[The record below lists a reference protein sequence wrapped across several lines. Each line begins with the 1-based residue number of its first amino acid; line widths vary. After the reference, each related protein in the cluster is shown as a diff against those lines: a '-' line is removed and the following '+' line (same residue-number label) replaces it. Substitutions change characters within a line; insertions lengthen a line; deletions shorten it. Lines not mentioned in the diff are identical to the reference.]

1 MLLLATGGTV
11 LGLHLTAQ
19 YGSATGDVAIMESM
33 CLQRM
38 HPWLAR
44 NFSCAVVRYNC
55 FKEGVTSPSIEV
67 LSWFGRDTLRRIIF
81 MHCSAFT
88 MPPIIREFSSLMGV
102 EIFNSTL
109 VEWGEDAAVSAEL
122 HPMVLFTLF
131 VHVNLTGIPP
141 GLLQAPLPEQLSD
154 LEFIHTNLTAI
165 PNSVVEPWKGI
176 EIVYIEHSQLNSFPT
191 ALMQLPVLSELS
203 LIDNKIATI
212 PDNAILNAASTYFYN
227 LALSKNPLRELPQ
240 ARSDNFDVSY
250 LALEFTLLTET
261 PEWINTNVWDAVSL
275 GGSPLCQTN
284 RSVELSGNVLCGG
297 DKSSWDPLGDGRYP
311 TKLMTPFRSLDA

>member
-1 MLLLATGGTV
+1 
-11 LGLHLTAQ
+11 
-19 YGSATGDVAIMESM
+19 MESM

-55 FKEGVTSPSIEV
+55 YKEGVTK
-67 LSWFGRDTLRRIIF
+67 IIF

-88 MPPIIREFSSLMGV
+88 MPPIIREFSSVMGV

-109 VEWGEDAAVSAEL
+109 VEWGEDAA
-122 HPMVLFTLF
+122 
-131 VHVNLTGIPP
+131 
-141 GLLQAPLPEQLSD
+141 APLPEQLSD

-165 PNSVVEPWKGI
+165 PDSVVEPWKGI

-227 LALSKNPLRELPQ
+227 LALSKNPLREPPQ

-275 GGSPLCQTN
+275 G
-284 RSVELSGNVLCGG
+284 
-297 DKSSWDPLGDGRYP
+297 DKSSWDPLGDERYP
-311 TKLMTPFRSLDA
+311 TKLMMPFRSLDA